1 MKKIT
6 AIVKPFKLEEVIE
19 ALSEK
24 GIVGIT
30 MNEVQGAGRQN
41 GHTELYRGA
50 EYAVEFNPKI
60 QLEIVVPDEDAET
73 ILALIKESAFT
84 GKTGDGKI
92 FIESVK
98 QAVRIRTGETGDEAL

>member
-1 MKKIT
+1 MKKII

-30 MNEVQGAGRQN
+30 IKEVQGTGRQN
-41 GHTELYRGA
+41 GHSELYRGA
-50 EYAVEFNPKI
+50 EYAIEFNSKI
-60 QLEIVVPDEDAET
+60 QIEAVVQDEDADV
-73 ILALIKESAFT
+73 IIALIKESAYT

-92 FIESVK
+92 YIETVLET
-98 QAVRIRTGETGDEAL
+98 VRIRTGETGDEAL

>member
-6 AIVKPFKLEEVIE
+6 AIVKPFKLEEVVE

-30 MNEVQGAGRQN
+30 MKEVQGSGRQN

-60 QLEIVVPDEDAET
+60 QLELVVQDEETDMIV
-73 ILALIKESAFT
+73 ALIKESAYT
-84 GKTGDGKI
+84 GKTGDGKV
-92 FIESVK
+92 FIASVT
-98 QAVRIRTGETGDEAL
+98 QAVRIRTGELGAEAL

>member
-1 MKKIT
+1 MKKII

-30 MNEVQGAGRQN
+30 IEEVQGTGRQN
-41 GHTELYRGA
+41 GHSELYRGA
-50 EYAVEFNPKI
+50 EYAIEFNPKI
-60 QLEIVVPDEDAET
+60 QIEAVVQDEDADV
-73 ILALIKESAFT
+73 IIALIKESAYT

-92 FIESVK
+92 YIETVLET
-98 QAVRIRTGETGDEAL
+98 VRIRTGETGNEAL

>member
-1 MKKIT
+1 MKKVV
-6 AIVKPFKLEEVIE
+6 AIVKPFKLEEVVE

-30 MNEVQGAGRQN
+30 INEVQGSGRQN

-50 EYAVEFNPKI
+50 EYAVEFNPKV
-60 QLEIVVPDEDAET
+60 QLEMVVQDEEADMIVE
-73 ILALIKESAFT
+73 LIKESAYT

-92 FIESVK
+92 FTESIIE
-98 QAVRIRTGETGDEAL
+98 AIRIRTGETGNEAL

>member
-1 MKKIT
+1 MKKII

-30 MNEVQGAGRQN
+30 IKEVQGTGRQN
-41 GHTELYRGA
+41 GHSELYRGA
-50 EYAVEFNPKI
+50 EYAIEFNPKI
-60 QLEIVVPDEDAET
+60 QIEAVVQDEDADV
-73 ILALIKESAFT
+73 IIALIKESAYT

-92 FIESVK
+92 YIESILE
-98 QAVRIRTGETGDEAL
+98 AIRIRTGETGNEAL